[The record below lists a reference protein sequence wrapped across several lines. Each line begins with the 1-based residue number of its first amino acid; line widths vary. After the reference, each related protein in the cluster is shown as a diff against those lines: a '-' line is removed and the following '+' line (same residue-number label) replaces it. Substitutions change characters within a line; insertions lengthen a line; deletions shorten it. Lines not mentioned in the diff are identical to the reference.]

1 MVKIFN
7 GMLSFIRVDVGHSV
21 VALSSEDTTGCI

>member
-1 MVKIFN
+1 MVEIFN
-7 GMLSFIRVDVGHSV
+7 EMLSFIRVDFGHSV